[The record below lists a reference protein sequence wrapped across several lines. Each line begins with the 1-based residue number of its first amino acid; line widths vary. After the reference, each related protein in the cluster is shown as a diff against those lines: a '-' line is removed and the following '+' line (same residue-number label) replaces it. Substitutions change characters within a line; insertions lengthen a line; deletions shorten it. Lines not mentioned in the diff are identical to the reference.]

1 MAADC
6 VRHARMFFNRPD
18 LDLATAAPGTFAL
31 MPEGDMLE
39 RIRTDYIAMSGM
51 IFGEIPEFEQ
61 IIQSVNDLETRINAV
76 PQAEV
81 E

>member
-1 MAADC
+1 MVCWTLDAL
-6 VRHARMFFNRPD
+6 FNG
-18 LDLATAAPGTFAL
+18 LSEPGTFAL
-31 MPEGDMLE
+31 MPRGDMLE
-39 RIRTDYIAMSGM
+39 RIRTDYTAKSGM

-76 PQAEV
+76 PQAKV